1 MAHMTRLRDAEN
13 SLAVRAAWLHYAGG
27 LTQTE
32 VAKRLGITGVKAHR
46 LIMRMREAGIVKVTI
61 DGDVGELVELEERLS
76 KLFKLNYCEI
86 VPDLA
91 ENGLPLRAL
100 GTAGA
105 SYLQRMIE
113 SQPDGVIGVGHGRTL
128 AAAVHE
134 MPHSDGGALRFVS
147 LLGGL
152 TRNYAANPHDVIHRL
167 AEKTGAQAYVMP
179 VPFFANTV
187 EDRQVLLSQR
197 GVPEVLRLAASA
209 DLMLVGIGTT
219 EPHTQLV
226 ASRMIE
232 TWEISEVKARGGL
245 GEVLGHF
252 FDEHGQPIETSLT
265 LRTLSL
271 GLDLLRGRKI
281 VAVAGG
287 AEKTCAIRSVLM
299 SGLLGGLITDE
310 RTAYALVQDEPL
322 QGAQ

>member
-32 VAKRLGITGVKAHR
+32 VAKRLDITGVKAHR
-46 LIMRMREAGIVKVTI
+46 LIMRMREAGVVKVTI
-61 DGDVGELVELEERLS
+61 DGDVGELVKLEEHLS

-113 SQPDGVIGVGHGRTL
+113 SQPDSVIGVGHGRTL

-134 MPHSDGGALRFVS
+134 MPHIDGGALRFVS

-167 AEKTGAQAYVMP
+167 AGKTGAQAYVMP

-271 GLDLLRGRKI
+271 GLELLRGRKI

-322 QGAQ
+322 QWAR